1 MRKYIAIF
9 LFNLKAQMNF
19 KVDYL
24 FSIFS
29 FAIHVFIFNE
39 LWDFILKGKVI
50 LGYSRSDLI
59 WYIIIGELIMYL
71 MPGKEYKKIADM
83 IKNGD
88 VANMLIKPINFFKY
102 VIAEEMGCIINLI
115 INFMAAIVMGIAI
128 VGVPSLT
135 FGQSIFFLVALVL
148 STCLLIL
155 VHALMGMLAFF
166 TEENEAY
173 FMVLSK
179 AMLLLV
185 FTPIE
190 FFPNSIQKILFV
202 VPTTYI
208 VYPPSKIWIHF
219 DMTLALKLV
228 LFQLIFLI
236 LIFITVKILSQK
248 GVKKINV
255 NGG

>member
-1 MRKYIAIF
+1 MRKYIAVF
-9 LFNLKAQMNF
+9 LFNLKSQMNF
-19 KVDYL
+19 KIDYI

-29 FAIHVFIFNE
+29 FVIHVFIFNE
-39 LWDFILKGKVI
+39 LWDFILKGKAI

-59 WYIIIGELIMYL
+59 WYIIIGEFIMYL

-88 VANMLIKPINFFKY
+88 VANMLTKPIDFLKY
-102 VIAEEMGCIINLI
+102 VIAEEMGCIVNLV
-115 INFMAAIVMGIAI
+115 INFIAAIVMGIAI
-128 VGVPSLT
+128 VGIPSLT
-135 FGQSIFFLVALVL
+135 FGQVIFFLLSLVI

-155 VHALMGMLAFF
+155 VHALMGMLAFL

-173 FMVLSK
+173 FLIVSK

-190 FFPNSIQKILFV
+190 FFPDSIQKILLV
-202 VPTTYI
+202 LPTTYI
-208 VYPPSKIWIHF
+208 VCPPSKIWIHF
-219 DMTLALKLV
+219 DLTLTLKLI
-228 LFQLIFLI
+228 LFQLISLSI
-236 LIFITVKILSQK
+236 IFIIVKILNQK

>member
-1 MRKYIAIF
+1 
-9 LFNLKAQMNF
+9 MNF

-155 VHALMGMLAFF
+155 VHALMGMLAFLQKKMRL
-166 TEENEAY
+166 TLWY
-173 FMVLSK
+173 F
-179 AMLLLV
+179 
-185 FTPIE
+185 
-190 FFPNSIQKILFV
+190 QKRC
-202 VPTTYI
+202 Y
-208 VYPPSKIWIHF
+208 Y
-219 DMTLALKLV
+219 
-228 LFQLIFLI
+228 
-236 LIFITVKILSQK
+236 
-248 GVKKINV
+248 
-255 NGG
+255 